1 MARTKKISPPSPA
14 SPTLPPSPS
23 SYPVLA
29 CWLGDTDL
37 RAPKQMIPNEFGPI
51 ARALLSPEFEHA
63 FKEILILCNRPL
75 TQKSS
80 PDTVTP
86 TEYLGWFRSKIPHV
100 EVQFKSAELENPS
113 DFVDIYR
120 QVTIALDELSTRH
133 PSLALTFH
141 LSPGTSAMSAIWL
154 LLAKTTYNAKLL
166 RTSKE
171 EGAVHVEVPFD
182 IHANFV
188 PIQTVR
194 RVERALGERIL
205 QAEET
210 QFGTLHFRSHS
221 MRQLTSNA
229 RLVAPHSLAV
239 LIEGESGTGKTQIA
253 QEIHKLSLRTD
264 APFQVVNCG
273 AIPTHLI
280 ESQLF
285 GHVRG
290 AFTGAERDH
299 LGLIRAAQGG
309 TLFLDEIGE
318 LPPDAQ
324 VKLLRVLQENRIR
337 PVGSTREDAV
347 DVRIV
352 AATNQS
358 LRELV
363 SQNRFRE
370 DLYYRVSVAILRV
383 PPLRE
388 RFEDLVLLIEL
399 LFKQFN
405 DAIFPKKQDKRTLAA
420 DALLRLQTHRWP
432 GNVRELQNVL
442 QRALLF
448 SRSTSINSED
458 ITRAIDVLPSQIS
471 CANQPIGPDFN
482 INDHLQGIKKQY
494 IECALQQTR
503 YKKTEAAKLLGLKN
517 HQTLSNWMHD
527 LGLDDA

>member
-1 MARTKKISPPSPA
+1 MARTKKISPPSSTSPA
-14 SPTLPPSPS
+14 HPPSPS
-23 SYPVLA
+23 TYPILA

-37 RAPKQMIPNEFGPI
+37 RAPKQTVPNEFGPI

-63 FKEILILCNRPL
+63 FKKILILCNRPL
-75 TQKSS
+75 TQKPS

-86 TEYLGWFRSKIPHV
+86 TEYIGWLRSKIPHIDV
-100 EVQFKSAELENPS
+100 HYKWAELENPS
-113 DFVDIYR
+113 DFVAIYR
-120 QVTIALDELSTRH
+120 QVTVALDELNAQH
-133 PSLALTFH
+133 PSLDLTFH

-188 PIQTVR
+188 PVQTVR

-221 MRQLTSNA
+221 MRQLAANA
-229 RLVAPHSLAV
+229 RLVAPHGLAV

-290 AFTGAERDH
+290 AFTGAERDQ
-299 LGLIRAAQGG
+299 LGLIRAAHGG

-347 DVRIV
+347 DVRII

-363 SQNRFRE
+363 SQNKFRE

-388 RFEDLVLLIEL
+388 RFEDLEMLIEL

-405 DAIFPKKQDKRTLAA
+405 DAIFPKKQDKRTLAP

-448 SRSTSINSED
+448 SRSTSINAED
-458 ITRAIDVLPSQIS
+458 ITRAIDILPSS
-471 CANQPIGPDFN
+471 MPHLDQPLGPEFN
-482 INDHLQGIKKQY
+482 IKTEIKNIKKKY
-494 IECALQQTR
+494 IQQALQQAHFQ
-503 YKKTEAAKLLGLKN
+503 KTEAARLLGLSN

-527 LGLDDA
+527 LHIEDN